1 MFPGSL
7 PICHRNSRGKWNCH
21 RLWVGGKPVLFHFR
35 NAVLSSLR
43 SVYIG
48 VSLKNALSALQ
59 IRVNPAL
66 AFSFL
71 KFPHAKG
78 APISK
83 AWVQVEVSKA
93 ACLVL
98 TSGTEVFSFCFQA
111 YLLGN
116 KMRLSE
122 RWERKWA
129 EPLAQRLACNRSWAS
144 SCTQQIVPNEAENYR
159 FSPSEKSEHLHP
171 LHSGDQEE
179 FPGSLVSFK

>member
-1 MFPGSL
+1 M
-7 PICHRNSRGKWNCH
+7 
-21 RLWVGGKPVLFHFR
+21 LFHFR
-35 NAVLSSLR
+35 NAVLSSLG

-59 IRVNPAL
+59 IQVNPAL
-66 AFSFL
+66 AFL
-71 KFPHAKG
+71 FPKVPAHQG
-78 APISK
+78 APVSK
-83 AWVQVEVSKA
+83 AWVQVRVSKA
-93 ACLVL
+93 ARLVL
-98 TSGTEVFSFCFQA
+98 TSGLEPEVFPFCFQA

-122 RWERKWA
+122 RWERKRA
-129 EPLAQRLACNRSWAS
+129 DPLAQRLACNRSWAS
-144 SCTQQIVPNEAENYR
+144 SCTQQIVANEAENYR